1 MTTDDL
7 NSSCETCRVASVNG
21 RGPGILD
28 DFAQNPM
35 EMTQYRCDRTFC
47 LVREDAQIP
56 TREVRFH
63 RRNDGIQSIDIKIAV
78 VSDTGLG
85 TFCKESGRGHLTT
98 RPLWRWQ

>member
-7 NSSCETCRVASVNG
+7 NSSRETYCVASVNG

-35 EMTQYRCDRTFC
+35 EMTQYRWDRTFC
-47 LVREDAQIP
+47 LVRGRRRDSLKGNAVP
-56 TREVRFH
+56 P
-63 RRNDGIQSIDIKIAV
+63 RNDGIQSIGIKVSV

-85 TFCKESGRGHLTT
+85 TFCTESGRGHLTT
-98 RPLWRWQ
+98 RPLWR